1 MAKAKNQ
8 TIDADGN
15 IVEVEIPT
23 EQSKE
28 AATFIPEKE
37 TKKKKEKSWY
47 EYELVE
53 KFQVNT
59 VASTKPPFPENYL
72 IKNTDV
78 IFDHETGTEREVR
91 YLEGVNTIWV
101 DEQTNL
107 SENKTRQRPE
117 IRFVYGRL
125 RVPAQKTAL
134 IHFLNVTNMNK
145 VNPHRLPDSRAIFKL
160 IDEDAIEKANYKKF
174 EAEMNATEIAKS
186 APYDIMLPHAKFLG
200 INVKDR
206 EGNFISELA
215 LRPLYYNIANK
226 MADTFI
232 KTYNNPSVLSKFI
245 IDRAVDKNI
254 INLTHVKGQAV
265 WTETKSFIVQIPDGK
280 KPAEFLAE
288 FCLTEKGRDFYVE
301 IKSMVKA

>member
-1 MAKAKNQ
+1 MAKAKKQ

-15 IVEVEIPT
+15 IVEVEVTT
-23 EQSKE
+23 EQSQE
-28 AATFIPEKE
+28 AATFIPEQV
-37 TKKKKEKSWY
+37 KKKKEKSWY
-47 EYELVE
+47 EYELTE
-53 KFQVNT
+53 KHFVPGNT
-59 VASTKPPFPENYL
+59 RPPFPENFL
-72 IKNTDV
+72 IRNTDV
-78 IFDHETGTEREVR
+78 IFDAVTGTEREIR

-101 DEQTNL
+101 DEQEKL
-107 SENKTRQRPE
+107 SDNKKKQRPE
-117 IRFVYGRL
+117 LRFVWGKM

-145 VNPHRLPDSRAIFKL
+145 ANPHRLPESRAIFKL
-160 IDEDAIEKANYKKF
+160 VDDEAIEQANYKKF
-174 EAEMNATEIAKS
+174 ESEMNATELAKT

-200 INVKDR
+200 INVKDK
-206 EGNFISELA
+206 EGNFVSEIA

-245 IDRAVDKNI
+245 IDRAVERNI

-265 WTETKSFIVQIPDGK
+265 WSETKTFICQIPDGK

>member
-28 AATFIPEKE
+28 AATFIPEPV
-37 TKKKKEKSWY
+37 KKKKEKQWY
-47 EYELVE
+47 EYELTE

-59 VASTKPPFPENYL
+59 VGSTKPPFPENYL

-78 IFDHETGTEREVR
+78 IFDHESGTEREVR

-134 IHFLNVTNMNK
+134 RHFLEVTNMNK
-145 VNPHRLPDSRAIFKL
+145 GNKHRLPDSRAIFKM
-160 IDEDAIEKANYKKF
+160 IDEDAIEAANYKKF
-174 EAEMNATEIAKS
+174 EAEMNATELAKS
-186 APYDIMLPHAKFLG
+186 APYDTMLPHAKYLG
-200 INVKDR
+200 VNVKDKD
-206 EGNFISELA
+206 GNFISEMA
-215 LRPLYYNIANK
+215 LRPLYYNVANR
-226 MADTFI
+226 MSDLFI

-245 IDRAVDKNI
+245 IDRAVEKNI

-265 WTETKSFIVQIPDGK
+265 WSDSKSFIAQIPDNK

-301 IKSMVKA
+301 VKSMVKA

>member
-1 MAKAKNQ
+1 MAKAKKQ

-15 IVEVEIPT
+15 IVEVEVTT
-23 EQSKE
+23 EQSQE
-28 AATFIPEKE
+28 AATFIPEPV
-37 TKKKKEKSWY
+37 KKKKEKQWY
-47 EYELVE
+47 EYELTE
-53 KFQVNT
+53 KFQVPG
-59 VASTKPPFPENYL
+59 STRPPFAENY
-72 IKNTDV
+72 IIRNTDV
-78 IFDHETGTEREVR
+78 IFDHITGTEREIR

-101 DEQTNL
+101 DEQEKL
-107 SENKTRQRPE
+107 SDFKKNQKPE
-117 IRFVYGRL
+117 IRFVWGRL

-134 IHFLNVTNMNK
+134 IHFLSVTNMNK
-145 VNPHRLPDSRAIFKL
+145 GNKHRLPDSRAIFKL
-160 IDEDAIEKANYKKF
+160 IDEEAIEQANFKKF
-174 EAEMNATEIAKS
+174 ENEMNATELAKT

-200 INVKDR
+200 INVKDK
-206 EGNFISELA
+206 EGNFVSEIA

-245 IDRAVDKNI
+245 VDRAVERNI

-265 WTETKSFIVQIPDGK
+265 WSETKTFICQIPDGK

>member
-1 MAKAKNQ
+1 MAKAKKQ

-15 IVEVEIPT
+15 IVEVEVTT
-23 EQSKE
+23 EQSQE
-28 AATFIPEKE
+28 AATFIPEPV
-37 TKKKKEKSWY
+37 KKKKEKSWY
-47 EYELVE
+47 EYELTE
-53 KFQVNT
+53 KHFVPGNT
-59 VASTKPPFPENYL
+59 RPPFPENFL
-72 IKNTDV
+72 IRNTDV
-78 IFDHETGTEREVR
+78 IFDAVTGTEREIR

-101 DEQTNL
+101 DEQEKL
-107 SENKTRQRPE
+107 SDNKKKQRPE
-117 IRFVYGRL
+117 LRFVWGKM

-145 VNPHRLPDSRAIFKL
+145 ANPHRLPESRAIFKL
-160 IDEDAIEKANYKKF
+160 VDDEAIEQANYKKF
-174 EAEMNATEIAKS
+174 ESEMNATELAKA

-200 INVKDR
+200 INVKDK
-206 EGNFISELA
+206 EGNFVSEIA

-245 IDRAVDKNI
+245 IDRAVERNI
-254 INLTHVKGQAV
+254 ISLTHVKGQAV
-265 WTETKSFIVQIPDGK
+265 WSETKTFICQIPDGK

>member
-1 MAKAKNQ
+1 MAKAKKQ

-15 IVEVEIPT
+15 IVEVEVTT
-23 EQSKE
+23 EQSQE
-28 AATFIPEKE
+28 AATFIPEPV
-37 TKKKKEKSWY
+37 KKKKEKQWY
-47 EYELVE
+47 EYELTE
-53 KFQVNT
+53 KHFVPGNT
-59 VASTKPPFPENYL
+59 RPPFPENYI

-78 IFDHETGTEREVR
+78 IFDHITGTEREIR

-101 DEQTNL
+101 DEQEKL
-107 SENKTRQRPE
+107 SDSKKKQRPE
-117 IRFVYGRL
+117 LRFVWGKM

-134 IHFLNVTNMNK
+134 VHFLNVSNMNK
-145 VNPHRLPDSRAIFKL
+145 ANPHRLPESRAIFKL
-160 IDEDAIEKANYKKF
+160 VDEEAIEQANYKKF
-174 EAEMNATEIAKS
+174 ESEMNATELAKT

-200 INVKDR
+200 INVKDK
-206 EGNFISELA
+206 EGNFVSEIA

-245 IDRAVDKNI
+245 VDRAVERNI
-254 INLTHVKGQAV
+254 INLTHIKGQAV
-265 WTETKSFIVQIPDGK
+265 WSDTKGFIVQIPDGK

>member
-28 AATFIPEKE
+28 AATFIPEPV
-37 TKKKKEKSWY
+37 KKKKEKQWY

-59 VASTKPPFPENYL
+59 TGTNKPPFPENYL

-78 IFDHETGTEREVR
+78 VFDHISGTEREVR

-107 SENKTRQRPE
+107 TENKTRQRPE

-125 RVPAQKTAL
+125 RVPVQKTAL
-134 IHFLNVTNMNK
+134 RHFLEVTNMNK
-145 VNPHRLPDSRAIFKL
+145 GNKHRLPESRAIFKM
-160 IDEDAIEKANYKKF
+160 IDEEAIEMANYKKF
-174 EAEMNATEIAKS
+174 EAEMNATELAKT

-200 INVKDR
+200 VNVKDK

-215 LRPLYYNIANK
+215 LRPLYYNIANR
-226 MADTFI
+226 MADMFI

-245 IDRAVDKNI
+245 IDRAVENNI
-254 INLTHVKGQAV
+254 ISLGHVKGQAV
-265 WTETKSFIVQIPDGK
+265 WAESKSFIAQIPDNK

>member
-1 MAKAKNQ
+1 MAKAKKQ

-15 IVEVEIPT
+15 IVEVEVTT
-23 EQSKE
+23 EQSQE
-28 AATFIPEKE
+28 AATFIPEPV
-37 TKKKKEKSWY
+37 KKKKEKQWY
-47 EYELVE
+47 EYELTE
-53 KFQVNT
+53 KHFVPGNT
-59 VASTKPPFPENYL
+59 RPPFPENYI

-78 IFDHETGTEREVR
+78 IFDHVTGTEREIR

-101 DEQTNL
+101 DEQEKL
-107 SENKTRQRPE
+107 SDSKKKQRPE
-117 IRFVYGRL
+117 LRFVWGKM

-134 IHFLNVTNMNK
+134 VHFLNVSNMNK
-145 VNPHRLPDSRAIFKL
+145 ANPHRMPESRAIFKL
-160 IDEDAIEKANYKKF
+160 IDEDAIEQANYKKF
-174 EAEMNATEIAKS
+174 ESEMNATELAKT

-200 INVKDR
+200 INVKDK
-206 EGNFISELA
+206 EGNFVSEIA

-245 IDRAVDKNI
+245 VDRAVERNI
-254 INLTHVKGQAV
+254 INLTHIKGQAV
-265 WTETKSFIVQIPDGK
+265 WSDTKGFIVQIPDGK

>member
-28 AATFIPEKE
+28 AVTFIPEPV
-37 TKKKKEKSWY
+37 KKKKEKQWY

-59 VASTKPPFPENYL
+59 TGTNKPPFPENYL

-78 IFDHETGTEREVR
+78 VFDHISGTEREVR

-107 SENKTRQRPE
+107 TENKTRQRPE

-125 RVPAQKTAL
+125 RVPVQKTAL
-134 IHFLNVTNMNK
+134 RHFLEVTNMNK
-145 VNPHRLPDSRAIFKL
+145 GNKHRLPESRAIFKM
-160 IDEDAIEKANYKKF
+160 IDEEAIEMANYKKF
-174 EAEMNATEIAKS
+174 EAEMNATELAKT

-200 INVKDR
+200 VNVKDK

-215 LRPLYYNIANK
+215 LRPLYYNIANR
-226 MADTFI
+226 MADMFI

-245 IDRAVDKNI
+245 IDRAVENNI
-254 INLTHVKGQAV
+254 ISLGHVKGQAV
-265 WTETKSFIVQIPDGK
+265 WAESKAFIAQIPDNK

>member
-28 AATFIPEKE
+28 AATFIPEPV
-37 TKKKKEKSWY
+37 KKKKEKQWY

-59 VASTKPPFPENYL
+59 TGTNKPPFPENYL

-78 IFDHETGTEREVR
+78 VFDHISGTEREVR

-107 SENKTRQRPE
+107 TENKTRQRPE

-125 RVPAQKTAL
+125 RVPVQKTAL
-134 IHFLNVTNMNK
+134 RHFLEVTNMNK
-145 VNPHRLPDSRAIFKL
+145 GNKHRLPESRAIFKM
-160 IDEDAIEKANYKKF
+160 IDEEAIEMANYKKF
-174 EAEMNATEIAKS
+174 EAEMNATELAKT

-200 INVKDR
+200 VNVKDK

-215 LRPLYYNIANK
+215 LRPLYYNIANR
-226 MADTFI
+226 MADMFI

-245 IDRAVDKNI
+245 IDRAVENNI
-254 INLTHVKGQAV
+254 ISLGHVKGQAV
-265 WTETKSFIVQIPDGK
+265 WAESKAFIAQIPDNK

>member
-15 IVEVEIPT
+15 IVEVEVAT

-28 AATFIPEKE
+28 AATFIPEPV
-37 TKKKKEKSWY
+37 KKKKEKQWY
-47 EYELVE
+47 EYELTE

-59 VASTKPPFPENYL
+59 VGSSKPPFPENYL

-78 IFDHETGTEREVR
+78 VFDHVTGTEREVR

-134 IHFLNVTNMNK
+134 NHFLQVTNMNK
-145 VNPHRLPDSRAIFKL
+145 GNPHKLPESRGIFKL
-160 IDEDAIEKANYKKF
+160 IDEEAIEKANYKKF
-174 EAEMNATEIAKS
+174 EAEMNATELAKT
-186 APYDIMLPHAKFLG
+186 APYDIMLPHAKYLG
-200 INVKDR
+200 INVKDK
-206 EGNFISELA
+206 ENNFVSELA

-245 IDRAVDKNI
+245 IDRAVEKNI

-265 WTETKSFIVQIPDGK
+265 WSDTKVFIAQIPDNK
-280 KPAEFLAE
+280 NAAEFLAD

>member
-1 MAKAKNQ
+1 MAKAKKQ

-15 IVEVEIPT
+15 IVEVEVTT
-23 EQSKE
+23 EQSQE
-28 AATFIPEKE
+28 AATFIPEPV
-37 TKKKKEKSWY
+37 KKKKEKSWY
-47 EYELVE
+47 EYELTE
-53 KFQVNT
+53 KHYVPGNT
-59 VASTKPPFPENYL
+59 RPPFPENYL

-78 IFDHETGTEREVR
+78 IFDAVTGTEREIR

-101 DEQTNL
+101 DEQEKL
-107 SENKTRQRPE
+107 SDSKKKQRPE
-117 IRFVYGRL
+117 LRFVWGKM

-134 IHFLNVTNMNK
+134 VHFLNVSNMNK
-145 VNPHRLPDSRAIFKL
+145 ANPHRLPESRAIFKL
-160 IDEDAIEKANYKKF
+160 VDEEAIEQANYKKF
-174 EAEMNATEIAKS
+174 ESEMNATELAKT

-200 INVKDR
+200 INVKDK
-206 EGNFISELA
+206 EGNFVSEIA

-245 IDRAVDKNI
+245 VDRAVERNI
-254 INLTHVKGQAV
+254 INLTHIKGQAV
-265 WTETKSFIVQIPDGK
+265 WSDTKGFIVQIPDGK

>member
-1 MAKAKNQ
+1 MAKAKKQ

-15 IVEVEIPT
+15 IVEVEIAT
-23 EQSKE
+23 EQSQE
-28 AATFIPEKE
+28 AATFISEPV
-37 TKKKKEKSWY
+37 KKKKEKQWY
-47 EYELVE
+47 EYELTE
-53 KFQVNT
+53 KHFVPGNT
-59 VASTKPPFPENYL
+59 RPPFPENYI

-78 IFDHETGTEREVR
+78 IFDHITGTEREIR

-101 DEQTNL
+101 DEQEKL
-107 SENKTRQRPE
+107 SDSKKKQRPE
-117 IRFVYGRL
+117 LRFVWGKM

-134 IHFLNVTNMNK
+134 VHFLNVSNMNK
-145 VNPHRLPDSRAIFKL
+145 ANPHRLPESRAIFKL
-160 IDEDAIEKANYKKF
+160 VDEEAIEQANYKKF
-174 EAEMNATEIAKS
+174 ESEMNATELAKT

-200 INVKDR
+200 INVKDK
-206 EGNFISELA
+206 EGNFVSEIA

-245 IDRAVDKNI
+245 VDRAVERNI
-254 INLTHVKGQAV
+254 INLAHIKGQAV
-265 WTETKSFIVQIPDGK
+265 WSETKTFICQIPDGK

>member
-15 IVEVEIPT
+15 IVEVEIAT

-28 AATFIPEKE
+28 AATFIPEPV
-37 TKKKKEKSWY
+37 KKKKEKQWY

-59 VASTKPPFPENYL
+59 TGSSKPPFPENYL

-78 IFDHETGTEREVR
+78 VFDHITGTEREVR

-125 RVPAQKTAL
+125 RVPSQKTAL
-134 IHFLNVTNMNK
+134 RHFLEVTNMNK
-145 VNPHRLPDSRAIFKL
+145 GNKQRLPESRAIFKM
-160 IDEDAIEKANYKKF
+160 IDEEAIEMANYKKF
-174 EAEMNATEIAKS
+174 EAEMNATELAKV

-200 INVKDR
+200 VNVKDK
-206 EGNFISELA
+206 EGSFVSELA
-215 LRPLYYNIANK
+215 LRPLYYNIANR
-226 MADTFI
+226 MPDMFI

-245 IDRAVDKNI
+245 IDRAVEKNI
-254 INLTHVKGQAV
+254 ISLGHVKGQAV
-265 WTETKSFIVQIPDGK
+265 WADSKTFIAQIPDNK

>member
-15 IVEVEIPT
+15 IVEVEVPT
-23 EQSKE
+23 TQSKE
-28 AATFIPEKE
+28 AAAFIPEPV
-37 TKKKKEKSWY
+37 KKKKEKQWY

-59 VASTKPPFPENYL
+59 VGSTKPPFPENYL
-72 IKNTDV
+72 IRNTDV
-78 IFDHETGTEREVR
+78 VFDHETGTEREVR

-107 SENKTRQRPE
+107 SENKTKQRPE

-134 IHFLNVTNMNK
+134 RHFLEVTNMNK
-145 VNPHRLPDSRAIFKL
+145 GNKYRMPESRAIFKM
-160 IDEDAIEKANYKKF
+160 IDEEAIEMANYKKF
-174 EAEMNATEIAKS
+174 EAEMNATELAKT

-200 INVKDR
+200 VNVKDK

-215 LRPLYYNIANK
+215 LRPLYYNVANR
-226 MADTFI
+226 MPDMFI

-245 IDRAVDKNI
+245 IDRAVEKNI
-254 INLTHVKGQAV
+254 ISLGHVKGQAV
-265 WTETKSFIVQIPDGK
+265 WADSKTFIAQIPDNK